1 MKRMITGVGSRV
13 ALLVAAAIVATA
25 GYSQTPEGWRL
36 DPLDAFIHAGWWS
49 LPQQELPPK
58 IEVWK
63 PASRDGRTWTA
74 YSQAAVEFANAQA
87 GPSMVEATTAEALA
101 AAETGLGLAPA
112 QAAAW
117 ARLALLR
124 ANQGNR
130 AGSGQALQL
139 SFKVGPRHRGVT
151 WLRCRLG
158 LYLWEEMPVDGK
170 AGTAADIRRLWQQP
184 PNAK

>member
-1 MKRMITGVGSRV
+1 
-13 ALLVAAAIVATA
+13 
-25 GYSQTPEGWRL
+25 
-36 DPLDAFIHAGWWS
+36 
-49 LPQQELPPK
+49 
-58 IEVWK
+58 
-63 PASRDGRTWTA
+63 
-74 YSQAAVEFANAQA
+74 
-87 GPSMVEATTAEALA
+87 MVEAATAEALA
-101 AAETGLGLAPA
+101 AAETALGLAPA

-184 PNAK
+184 PNAKLPYPQDALVRFAHGIRRLDAVREALPKGENALLDRRITSVLKETAGAS